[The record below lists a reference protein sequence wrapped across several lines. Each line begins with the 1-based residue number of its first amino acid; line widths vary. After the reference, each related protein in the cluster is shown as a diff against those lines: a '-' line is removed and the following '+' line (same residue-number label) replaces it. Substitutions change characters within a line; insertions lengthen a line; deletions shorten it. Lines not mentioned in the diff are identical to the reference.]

1 MLGNGKSKSGNTPQ
15 KLLNL
20 IGTGTTIKGDIQ
32 CSGDIRID
40 GVVKGNIEVSQKLVV
55 GPNGK
60 VAGDITGSQIS
71 ISGSVIGNVHA
82 DETTVLHGQ
91 SSVTGDIHTKQIII
105 EQGGVFNG
113 HCKMGDNLNPVKPKV
128 NETESAK

>member
-55 GPNGK
+55 GRSGK
-60 VAGDITGSQIS
+60 VTGDITGSQIS

-82 DETTVLHGQ
+82 DETTFLHDQ

-113 HCKMGDNLNPVKPKV
+113 HCKMGDNLNPVMPKV

>member
-20 IGTGTTIKGDIQ
+20 IGTGTTITGDIK

-60 VAGDITGSQIS
+60 VTGDISGNQVS
-71 ISGSVIGNVHA
+71 ISGTVIGNVKA
-82 DETTVLHGQ
+82 DETTVLQGE
-91 SSVTGDIHTKQIII
+91 SSVTGDIQTNQIII

-113 HCKMGDNLNPVKPKV
+113 SCKMEKNRDVFTPKKD
-128 NETESAK
+128 ETKSVE

>member
-1 MLGNGKSKSGNTPQ
+1 MLGNGKSKSGNIPQ

-40 GVVKGNIEVSQKLVV
+40 GVVEGNIEVSQKLVV
-55 GPNGK
+55 GPSGK
-60 VAGDITGSQIS
+60 VTGDITGSQVS

-82 DETTVLHGQ
+82 DESAVLHGQ
-91 SSVTGDIHTKQIII
+91 SSVTGDIQTKQIII

-113 HCKMGDNLNPVKPKV
+113 RCKMGDNLNSVKPKI

>member
-55 GPNGK
+55 GSSGK
-60 VAGDITGSQIS
+60 VTGDITGSQIS

-113 HCKMGDNLNPVKPKV
+113 HCKMGDNLNPVIPKV

>member
-55 GPNGK
+55 GPSGK
-60 VAGDITGSQIS
+60 VTGDITGSQIS

-82 DETTVLHGQ
+82 DETTVLQGQ

-105 EQGGVFNG
+105 EQGGVFNE
-113 HCKMGDNLNPVKPKV
+113 HYKMGNNLNPVMPKV